1 MTTRLSLP
9 ALMLAA
15 VLTLPA
21 SAQITD
27 TPEALATLQG
37 LGREMS
43 REMVGATMKL
53 YGQMLAGADDAGLT
67 VAADQPYGPDPR
79 NLLDLRAPEGAAE
92 LPVVLLVHGGG
103 FVRGDK
109 GDIVNMARW
118 FARQGMVAVTM
129 NYRLA
134 PAAQWPAGAEDVGAA
149 LGWLSA
155 HVAEHGGDP
164 SKIVVIGDSAGAM
177 HVADY
182 VFREELQHADDGVI
196 GAVLIS
202 PPVAD
207 LRGRDL
213 DPERD
218 LLYYGAKGD
227 RAAQSVVG
235 AVAGREIPV
244 MIAYAQNEP
253 DVIIDQTRRMIE
265 ALAERDGRLPLITSA
280 PGHNHISIVNHFG
293 TADDTFGRD
302 LLGFVTL
309 QALLAGQER

>member
-15 VLTLPA
+15 VLALPV

-27 TPEALATLQG
+27 TPEALAALQG

-43 REMVGATMKL
+43 REMVGGTMKL
-53 YGQMLAGADDAGLT
+53 YGQMLAGADDAGLA
-67 VAADQPYGPDPR
+67 VAADQPYGPDAR
-79 NLLDLRAPEGAAE
+79 NLLDLRAPEGAAA

-118 FARQGMVAVTM
+118 FARQGVVAVTM

-134 PAAQWPAGAEDVGAA
+134 PAAHWPAGAEDVGAA

-182 VFREELQHADDGVI
+182 VFREELQHAGDGVI

-207 LRGRDL
+207 LRARAL

-265 ALAERDGRLPLITSA
+265 ALAERDGRLPLIVSA
-280 PGHNHISIVNHFG
+280 PGHNHISIVSHFG

-309 QALLAGQER
+309 QALLAGQEG